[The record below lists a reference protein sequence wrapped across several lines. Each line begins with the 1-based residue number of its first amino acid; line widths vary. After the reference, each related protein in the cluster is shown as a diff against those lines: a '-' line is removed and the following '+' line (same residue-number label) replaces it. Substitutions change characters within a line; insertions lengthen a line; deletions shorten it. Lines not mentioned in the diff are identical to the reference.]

1 MHKSASMLV
10 ESNATEI
17 SINPLNEAINGTGH
31 VFVGAARMRP
41 LLEARGSL
49 DDWPAFAQSWEQLPI
64 DGYMAD
70 GGRYRRRRHATYTVD
85 AEGAIVLQPP
95 QPHYQSR
102 DYNPLHGGVERWF
115 EPIDAELGS
124 GASMTAI
131 LQFCRELFGSMT
143 PAVRRWH
150 VEVHQFRIEALQNLP
165 GNPTPEGM
173 HRDGVDYVLVL
184 LIHRRNV
191 ASGVTSIHAPD
202 GRNLGEFT
210 LTESCDASLL
220 DDTRVFHGVTPVQP
234 INPTQPA
241 YRDVL
246 VVTFRAAPPPR

>member
-1 MHKSASMLV
+1 MSAAI
-10 ESNATEI
+10 SNAELTAAV
-17 SINPLNEAINGTGH
+17 SADGH
-31 VFVGAARMRP
+31 VFVGAAQMRP
-41 LLEARGSL
+41 LLEAAGAL
-49 DDWPAFAQSWEQLPI
+49 HDWPAFTQSWAQLPV

-70 GGRYRRRRHATYTVD
+70 GGRYRRRRHATYAVD
-85 AEGAIVLQPP
+85 ADGGITRQPP

-115 EPIDAELGS
+115 EPIAAEIGD

-131 LQFCRELFGSMT
+131 LQLCRTVFGTLAPS
-143 PAVRRWH
+143 VRRWH
-150 VEVHQFRIEALQNLP
+150 VEVHQFRIEALQDLP

-184 LIHRRNV
+184 LIRRHNV

-202 GRNLGEFT
+202 GRSLGEFT
-210 LTESCDASLL
+210 LTEACDASLL

-234 INPTQPA
+234 IDPQQPA

-246 VVTFRAAPPPR
+246 VVTFRAEPPAR